1 MIAHL
6 LSAMF
11 FMRGKVW
18 LRGLFLYVGGFVFR
32 RPLSNC
38 LTLRRL
44 RGGVGIRVSGLRGG
58 GVFPANSDASPP
70 PKNSLARIFT
80 PPRKRRRVKV
90 GGGLKKVS
98 GCLKT
103 ILSASYCPQENR

>member
-18 LRGLFLYVGGFVFR
+18 LRG
-32 RPLSNC
+32 PLSNC

-44 RGGVGIRVSGLRGG
+44 RGGVKIRVSEFLGG
-58 GVFPANSDASPP
+58 GKSSAVCENSPP
-70 PKNSLARIFT
+70 PATALSRTRT
-80 PPRKRRRVKV
+80 PPRKRRGV
-90 GGGLKKVS
+90 KVS

-103 ILSASYCPQENR
+103 ILSASHCPQENR

>member
-44 RGGVGIRVSGLRGG
+44 RGGVKIRASEFLGG
-58 GVFPANSDASPP
+58 GEASELAGNTPP
-70 PKNSLARIFT
+70 PRNPLTRIPT

-103 ILSASYCPQENR
+103 ILSASHCPQENR

>member
-18 LRGLFLYVGGFVFR
+18 LR

-44 RGGVGIRVSGLRGG
+44 RGGVKIRVSEFLGG
-58 GVFPANSDASPP
+58 GEASELAGNTPP
-70 PKNSLARIFT
+70 PRNPLTRIPT

-103 ILSASYCPQENR
+103 ILSASHCPQENR

>member
-44 RGGVGIRVSGLRGG
+44 RGGAESASADYGGVEYFPPIQTPRHPPKIRWREFLPPPASGG
-58 GVFPANSDASPP
+58 G
-70 PKNSLARIFT
+70 
-80 PPRKRRRVKV
+80 
-90 GGGLKKVS
+90 
-98 GCLKT
+98 
-103 ILSASYCPQENR
+103 